1 MKKSLIEEFELEEKK
16 NVSFIPDYDVFKDKK
31 LLDDL
36 RKKIISHL
44 LDQPIIGEEN
54 KKEFLFS
61 IISSEK

>member
-44 LDQPIIGEEN
+44 LEIGRASCRERV
-54 KKEFLFS
+54 
-61 IISSEK
+61 